1 MTPNFF
7 CISDT
12 SNSLSACIK
21 NLKKFYRLENFRANV
36 LNSPLFVNA
45 GSGTVP
51 LLWLSI
57 LDCLSQSRRTL
68 AVILLDIS
76 PVLQTDF
83 LFYLPLLSRIEKNF
97 YYKLGRQIIQQIV
110 EGAASNNHV
119 YLQESETTRKCH
131 TLFY

>member
-1 MTPNFF
+1 MLDICTTVSSPGS
-7 CISDT
+7 ISW
-12 SNSLSACIK
+12 
-21 NLKKFYRLENFRANV
+21 F
-36 LNSPLFVNA
+36 NSPLFVNA

-83 LFYLPLLSRIEKNF
+83 LFYLPLLSRIENISIISW
-97 YYKLGRQIIQQIV
+97 GRQIIQQIV
-110 EGAASNNHV
+110 EGAASNNRV
-119 YLQESETTRKCH
+119 YLQESETTGKCH